1 MDIQVIN
8 KGSDISRLLGMKG
21 LTRLAI
27 EDELTSAILSAKFS
41 HYSGLNLRFL
51 ETKKH
56 SDWTEYSILLELRK
70 SEETILDFITGLN
83 QVSRFLEEVI
93 EFDVDSIGIQE
104 TDCGSSDYYY
114 ILIYILK

>member
-27 EDELTSAILSAKFS
+27 EDELTSAILGAKFF
-41 HYSGLNLRFL
+41 HYSGLNL
-51 ETKKH
+51 
-56 SDWTEYSILLELRK
+56 
-70 SEETILDFITGLN
+70 
-83 QVSRFLEEVI
+83 RFLEEVI

-104 TDCGSSDYYY
+104 TDCGSCDYYY